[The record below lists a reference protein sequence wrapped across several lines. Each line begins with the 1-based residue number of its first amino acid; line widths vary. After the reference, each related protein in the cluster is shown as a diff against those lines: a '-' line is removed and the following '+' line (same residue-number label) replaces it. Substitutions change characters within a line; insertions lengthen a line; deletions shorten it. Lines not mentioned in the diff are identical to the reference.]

1 MPYQPL
7 GLGTPNNNDGDSLYA
22 GGVKINSNFTELY
35 TALAGTSGAT
45 LKIATGTAPTTA
57 SALIWSAP
65 QQKFIPVVADTVRAT
80 GTSGINAFFVTNASG
95 ASGNGVNDLSSNA
108 NIAVLRLESRNM
120 LFLHS
125 RGNSS
130 PATTRGTLDINLG
143 NANVTSLSVYTTGVV
158 VRGLRGLELYRSSAE
173 DVATYTKLLDSTS
186 TATGVTLYQTPVLDL
201 ASVASGVRTGSDSS
215 NALAHTGFV
224 KVNVAER
231 ALSSTQINVRRGLV
245 ATGSSLTASWAVN
258 IDGIYHPKHI
268 EGLIYNYNTIDNKV
282 TLVTGAAAH
291 WSYSTSGV
299 AGVDGTSAIAIVAS
313 YTPIVR
319 TFSTG
324 WTPEYNAAGSTAA
337 VIDGSISANTWY
349 YLYYLG
355 ALSQHTVGSQTFYP
369 GSSNVV
375 ISSNRDIASVNSQ
388 LNAAG
393 YGAQWAVCRR
403 LGPVRSNSAGTGLV
417 PFNIKRI
424 DHGGFEYYWGLNP
437 NSSGAAG
444 GADTSYTLTIVSA
457 SNQLKIVGSST
468 TYTLQDYSS
477 AVLTLVPPIPGITAH
492 LTIRHK
498 PAGGATASL
507 PELRM
512 FGESWTVNSS
522 ISALNPP
529 FEVVRSMAT
538 GLTCLHNIHLP
549 MSPDGCY
556 IPDGEYGGAG
566 ILRVTTSTGLIL
578 RYIFQNPTEE
588 LARPQA
594 TSQLLQITTT
604 GFRIAR

>member
-22 GGVKINSNFTELY
+22 GGVKINSNFAEIY
-35 TALAGTSGAT
+35 AALAGSSSGT
-45 LKIATGTAPTTA
+45 IKVATGTTPTTA
-57 SALIWSAP
+57 SSLIWSVS
-65 QQKFIPVVADTVRAT
+65 QQKFIPVIADSIRAT
-80 GTSGINAFFVTNASG
+80 GTSATNTFFITNAAG
-95 ASGNGVNDLSSNA
+95 LAGNGVNDLSSNA
-108 NIAVLRLESRNM
+108 NIAVLQLESRNM
-120 LFLHS
+120 FFVHS
-125 RGNSS
+125 RFNTST
-130 PATTRGTLDINLG
+130 ATTRGTLDVNLG
-143 NANVTSLSVYTTGVV
+143 NANVTSLSVYTTGVT
-158 VRGLRGLELYRSSAE
+158 VRGLRGVEVFRAAGE
-173 DVATYTKLLDSTS
+173 DSATYTKMLDTTS
-186 TATGVTLYQTPVLDL
+186 TATGLTLYQTPVIDL
-201 ASVASGVRTGSDSS
+201 PSNTAAVRNGSDSS
-215 NALAHTGFV
+215 NAIAHTGFV

-231 ALSSTQINVRRGLV
+231 ALSSTQITARRGLV
-245 ATGSSLTASWAVN
+245 ATGSSLTTSWAVN

-268 EGLIYNYNTIDNKV
+268 EGLIYSYNTVVNKI
-282 TLVTGAAAH
+282 TLVTGAASH

-299 AGVDGTSAIAIVAS
+299 AGIDGTSAIAIVAS
-313 YTPIVR
+313 YTPIIR
-319 TFSTG
+319 TFATG
-324 WTPEYNAAGSTAA
+324 WTPEYNSAGSTPAL
-337 VIDGSISANTWY
+337 IDASISANTWY

-355 ALSQHTVGSQTFYP
+355 ALAQHTVGSQTFYP

-417 PFNIKRI
+417 AFNVKRI
-424 DHGGFEYYWGLNP
+424 DHGGFEFYWGLQP
-437 NSSGAAG
+437 NGSGASG
-444 GADTSYTLTIVSA
+444 GADTSYTLTINTA
-457 SNQLKIVGSST
+457 AQLKVVGSAAT
-468 TYTLQDYSS
+468 FTLQDYNS
-477 AVLTLVPPIPGITAH
+477 AVLTTVPPLPGITAH
-492 LTIRHK
+492 LTLRHRN
-498 PAGGATASL
+498 AGNL
-507 PELRM
+507 PELRL

-529 FEVVRSMAT
+529 FEVVRSTTT
-538 GLTCLHNIHLP
+538 GITCLHNIQLP

-588 LARPQA
+588 GNKALT
-594 TSQLLQITTT
+594 TSALLQIITT